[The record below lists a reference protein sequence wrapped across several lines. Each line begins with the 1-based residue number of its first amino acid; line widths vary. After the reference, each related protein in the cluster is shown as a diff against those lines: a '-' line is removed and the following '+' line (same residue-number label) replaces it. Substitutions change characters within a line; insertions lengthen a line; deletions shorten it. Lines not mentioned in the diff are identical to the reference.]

1 MRILAIGEC
10 MAELAPLGGPGE
22 FKIGYAGDTF
32 NTAWYLAKISP
43 NTEVAYFTTVGD
55 DKLSREMRAFIDRT
69 GIDTSHICEI
79 PDGTMGLYMIH
90 LSNGE
95 RSFSYWRNNSAAK
108 RLADDPDALGR
119 AIEKADLIYYSGIT
133 LGILGHQSRE
143 NLLGALQRGRDVGKT
158 VAFDTNIRP
167 KLWSSTEEMKRS
179 IMRAAELSNIVL
191 PSFDD
196 ESAWFNDDC
205 PTATL
210 ERYARL
216 GVERIVVK
224 NGEHSVVYQDGN
236 IRGEVPTKPETSAI
250 DTTAAGDS
258 FNAGVLLS
266 VSEKSDFRA
275 GISLGCKLASY
286 VIQAKGALVPVDALR
301 VTA

>member
-1 MRILAIGEC
+1 
-10 MAELAPLGGPGE
+10 
-22 FKIGYAGDTF
+22 
-32 NTAWYLAKISP
+32 
-43 NTEVAYFTTVGD
+43 
-55 DKLSREMRAFIDRT
+55 
-69 GIDTSHICEI
+69 
-79 PDGTMGLYMIH
+79 MIH

-95 RSFSYWRNNSAAK
+95 RSFSYWRNSSAAK
-108 RLADDPDALGR
+108 RLADDPDALDR

-133 LGILGHQSRE
+133 LGILGPQSRE

-179 IMRAAELSNIVL
+179 IMRAAELSDIVL

-224 NGEHSVVYQDGN
+224 NGEHSVVYKDGN